1 MIFPT
6 SYNTKEIEEK
16 WQRFWETKNIYAF
29 DPESKKPIFSID
41 TPPPYVSSA
50 HLHVGH
56 AMSYSQAEFVIR
68 FFRMNG
74 YNIFYPMG
82 FDDNGLP
89 TERFVEKKYKINK
102 GKIKR
107 NEFVELCLKETK
119 LGGETYKKLWKSLG
133 LSVDW
138 NLLYSTINPQ
148 CQRISQR
155 SFIHLYKQGRITR
168 HDEPMIWCP
177 QCRTAIAQAEIETE
191 EKSTE
196 LHTIVF
202 KTHDGQDLK
211 IATTRPELIPACVG
225 LFVNENDER
234 YKDLIGKEVS
244 VPLMNHS
251 VRVYADNEVSMEYGT
266 GLMMVCTWGDAED
279 VHRWKEFKLDTRMI
293 LDEGGRF
300 TEDAHFLQGL
310 KIEDGR
316 KKIVEILKEKNHL
329 IESKTLTHQVGT
341 HERCQNI
348 VEYLSTPQW
357 FIKILDL
364 KEALLAR
371 GRELNWYPDYM
382 RHQYEEWVENL
393 KWDWCISRQRYYGVP
408 FPVWYCNSCDEI
420 ILPDD
425 SLLPIDPTL
434 QMPHIKECPKCG
446 KNEFRPESDVMDT
459 WMTSSLTPLI
469 NAEWGDSKTRINKI
483 YPMTVRVQAFEI
495 IRTWLFYTLVKS
507 HLHTN
512 SLPWKDVM
520 ISGWGLDAH
529 GKKMSKSKG
538 NFVPPEE
545 IIEKYGADA
554 LRYWAAGAHLGANL
568 NYTEEE
574 IKEGRKLCLKLWNAS
589 RFISEHI
596 SNVEESMPKKLQPS
610 DEWILSRLTTV
621 IETTTAS
628 FKKYDFARARNCLD
642 RFFWLD
648 LCDSYLEIVKA
659 RLYKPE
665 VYGAH
670 ESNAGKY
677 VCTIILKNILKL
689 FAPFL
694 PYITEELFDVFQFSK
709 DENAK
714 SIHVS
719 AWPIAKDSWYNKN
732 AEELGDMI
740 VDIVKQVRKYKTSQ
754 SLALNTE
761 IKTLSLSCNE
771 DFKKNFERA
780 FIDLTSATRA
790 HSVVFT
796 SDAALPCEKYPIKIG
811 IKI

>member
-1 MIFPT
+1 
-6 SYNTKEIEEK
+6 
-16 WQRFWETKNIYAF
+16 
-29 DPESKKPIFSID
+29 
-41 TPPPYVSSA
+41 
-50 HLHVGH
+50 
-56 AMSYSQAEFVIR
+56 
-68 FFRMNG
+68 
-74 YNIFYPMG
+74 
-82 FDDNGLP
+82 
-89 TERFVEKKYKINK
+89 
-102 GKIKR
+102 
-107 NEFVELCLKETK
+107 
-119 LGGETYKKLWKSLG
+119 
-133 LSVDW
+133 
-138 NLLYSTINPQ
+138 
-148 CQRISQR
+148 
-155 SFIHLYKQGRITR
+155 
-168 HDEPMIWCP
+168 MIWCP

-196 LHTIVF
+196 LHTIIF
-202 KTHDGQDLK
+202 KTLEGNELK

-225 LFVNENDER
+225 LFVNENDDR
-234 YKDLIGKEVS
+234 YKALIGKEVQ
-244 VPLMNHS
+244 VPLMEHT
-251 VRVYADNEVSMEYGT
+251 VKVYADSEVAMDYGT
-266 GLMMVCTWGDAED
+266 GLMMVCTWGDTED
-279 VHRWKEFKLDTRMI
+279 VRRFKEFKLDTRMI

-300 TEDAHFLQGL
+300 TEHAPILQGL
-310 KIEDGR
+310 KIEEGR
-316 KKIVEILKEKNHL
+316 KKIIELLKEKNYL

-341 HERCQNI
+341 HERCQNV

-382 RHQYEEWVENL
+382 KHQYEEWVQNI

-408 FPVWYCNSCDEI
+408 FPVWYCNSCNEI
-420 ILPDD
+420 ILPAD
-425 SLLPIDPTL
+425 SELPVDPTL
-434 QMPHIKECPKCG
+434 HSPHTKECSKCG
-446 KNEFRPESDVMDT
+446 SKEFRPESDVMYT

-469 NAEWGDSKTRINKI
+469 NSHCGDKETRIRQM

-512 SLPWKDVM
+512 SLPWNDVM

-574 IKEGRKLCLKLWNAS
+574 VKEGRKLCLKLWNAS

-596 SNVEESMPKKLQPS
+596 AEVNESMPRTLQPS
-610 DEWILSRLTTV
+610 DEWILSRLSTV
-621 IETTTAS
+621 IETATTS
-628 FKKYDFARARNCLD
+628 FKKYDFARARNSLD

-665 VYGAH
+665 IYGIPA
-670 ESNAGKY
+670 SNAGKY
-677 VCTIILKNILKL
+677 VCKIILTHIIKL

-709 DENAK
+709 DEK
-714 SIHVS
+714 VHSIHVS
-719 AWPIAKDSWYNKN
+719 SWPKVQPEWSNKN
-732 AEELGDMI
+732 AEELGEFI
-740 VDIVKQVRKYKTSQ
+740 VDIVKQVRKYKTTE

-761 IKTLSLSCNE
+761 ITELSITCDRVLQPSIQ
-771 DFKKNFERA
+771 KA
-780 FIDLTSATRA
+780 FIDIQSATRS
-790 HSVVFT
+790 HSICF
-796 SDAALPCEKYPIKIG
+796 SENASILCEKFPGKIG